1 MIVENIMWLWFV
13 LIAGSYYLF
22 SNEFFK
28 FVADIKAE
36 KIAYRVR
43 FLSFFIVYT
52 WFTAASIM
60 ELPLVVNWLV
70 FCVILGLEVHV
81 VFRYDYVVSYSVS
94 LFCVIMGLAV
104 NVFFRSLVAIM
115 LKMPLSEFDQQI
127 SNLKTYPI
135 LIGFVV
141 MAVLL
146 CVLRRRGF
154 TSKLER
160 MLNNRES
167 LLFYAWTEVFI
178 YVFLMI
184 QLLLF
189 TVSGDSVDIK
199 IWGIKAALFSI
210 ITLIIANIYSLR
222 VASLHYYMDKQ
233 HEMRV
238 RLIQEKE
245 DINKLWTLAFTDI
258 LTGCSNRQLLNKR
271 LEEYAG
277 YGGSV
282 TLAFI
287 DVNGLK
293 TINDQY
299 GHMEGDNY
307 LFSVSKILLKVI
319 GNRNIDLFR
328 YGGDEFVMMSNTCC
342 EEEITRLLEAANELL
357 KKDDKTPYTSSISY
371 GVVYGECMD
380 YQKLIKTADD
390 IMYKHKVKHYE
401 DMVRA

>member
-1 MIVENIMWLWFV
+1 MMLENLIWIVLV
-13 LIAGSYYLF
+13 AGSYYLF

-28 FVADIKAE
+28 FTAAIKAE
-36 KIAYRVR
+36 KVSYAVR
-43 FLSFFIVYT
+43 FLSFFIVYA

-70 FCVILGLEVHV
+70 FFVILSLEVHF
-81 VFRYDYVVSYSVS
+81 VFSFNYLISYSVS

-104 NVFFRSLVAIM
+104 NVFFRSLVSIV
-115 LKMPLSEFDQQI
+115 LKVPLNEFDKQI

-135 LIGFVV
+135 LIGFIV

-146 CVLRRRGF
+146 CILRKRGF

-160 MLNNRES
+160 MLYNRES

-178 YVFLMI
+178 YLFLMI

-199 IWGIKAALFSI
+199 IWGIKAALFSV

-233 HEMRV
+233 HEMRAH
-238 RLIQEKE
+238 LIQEKE
-245 DINKLWTLAFTDI
+245 DINKLWELAFTDI
-258 LTGCSNRQLLNKR
+258 LTGCNNRQLLNKR

-277 YGGSV
+277 YGGNV

-293 TINDQY
+293 AINDQY

-307 LFSVSKILLKVI
+307 LLNVSRILLKVI
-319 GNRNIDLFR
+319 ENRNIDLFR
-328 YGGDEFVMMSNTCC
+328 YGGDEFVMMGNTCG
-342 EEEITRLLEAANELL
+342 EEEITSLLDEANELL
-357 KKDDKTPYTSSISY
+357 KKNEKTSYISSISY
-371 GVVYGECMD
+371 GVVYGECVD
-380 YQKLIKTADD
+380 YQKLIKAADD
-390 IMYKHKVKHYE
+390 IMYKYKVKHYE
-401 DMVRA
+401 HLVRD

>member
-1 MIVENIMWLWFV
+1 MAENIMWFWFG
-13 LIAGSYYLF
+13 LIAVSYYLF

-28 FVADIKAE
+28 FVAAIKAE

-70 FCVILGLEVHV
+70 FCVILGLEVHF
-81 VFRYDYVVSYSVS
+81 VFHYDYVVSYSVS

-115 LKMPLSEFDQQI
+115 LKVPLSEFDQQI

-146 CVLRRRGF
+146 CVLRWKGF

-167 LLFYAWTEVFI
+167 LLFYAWTEVYI
-178 YVFLMI
+178 YVFLML

-233 HEMRV
+233 HEMRAH
-238 RLIQEKE
+238 LIQEKE
-245 DINKLWTLAFTDI
+245 DINKLWALAFTDI

-307 LFSVSKILLKVI
+307 LLSVAQILSKVI
-319 GNRNIDLFR
+319 ENRHIDLFR

-342 EEEITRLLEAANELL
+342 EEEITRLLEKANELL
-357 KKDDKTPYTSSISY
+357 KKDDKTPYISSISY

-380 YQKLIKTADD
+380 HQKLIKAADD
-390 IMYKHKVKHYE
+390 IMYKYKMKHYE